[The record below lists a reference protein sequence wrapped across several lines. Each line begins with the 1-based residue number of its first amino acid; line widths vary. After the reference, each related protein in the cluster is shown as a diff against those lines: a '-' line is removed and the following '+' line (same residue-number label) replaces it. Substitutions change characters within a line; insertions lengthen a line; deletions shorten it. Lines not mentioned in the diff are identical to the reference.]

1 MQAKFP
7 IGSRVGSKVVAAT
20 FAGNQYEEVPMRVTG
35 YDGLKGVIVEF
46 LVDHGPWEKGQM
58 TIVAAKSLTRR
69 EEVKHIPGEPENEE
83 GPAIGWV
90 ELDGLSVGLTR
101 SQDGTLL
108 VSLDRS
114 PDATTE
120 DPIKVRVIPAA
131 NDTVDNI
138 LWEGEI

>member
-1 MQAKFP
+1 MPEKFP
-7 IGSRVGSKVVAAT
+7 IGSRVSTEVDMIG
-20 FAGNQYEEVPMRVTG
+20 AGRFEVPMRVIG
-35 YDGLKGVIVEF
+35 YDGLKMVIVETLAEMGTWPKG
-46 LVDHGPWEKGQM
+46 LVTLMPTK
-58 TIVAAKSLTRR
+58 ILTAR
-69 EEVKHIPGEPENEE
+69 EEVKHIPGEPEDEN
-83 GPAIGWV
+83 GPAIGWM
-90 ELDGLSVGLTR
+90 EMDGLSVGLTR

-131 NDTVDNI
+131 NDTHDNI